1 MTNTPNLSSKRRT
14 VRRIIVVISI
24 ILTLIFIKLLVSF
37 VTNEIF
43 IGQYTKGNYDAGILS
58 ANKLA
63 NFPESYVLPYNTGN
77 ANYRKSNFT
86 AAVSEYQKALES
98 APKDKICDVRLNLGL
113 AMTALVDANA
123 SAKTVREQ
131 LEAVLLVL
139 AEDGCANNTSSG
151 SHSGAQTLYDE
162 IVAYLEQT
170 SEESESESD
179 ESDEDGEEGESEEA
193 EESES
198 DSEAEAELEQK
209 IRAQAEK
216 SAYERDRYNSSE
228 DYQYYD
234 GKNW

>member
-14 VRRIIVVISI
+14 ARKIIVVISI

-43 IGQYTKGNYDAGILS
+43 IGQYTKGNYDTGILS

-113 AMTALVDANA
+113 AMTALVDTNA
-123 SAKTVREQ
+123 SAKT
-131 LEAVLLVL
+131 
-139 AEDGCANNTSSG
+139 DT
-151 SHSGAQTLYDE
+151 
-162 IVAYLEQT
+162 
-170 SEESESESD
+170 
-179 ESDEDGEEGESEEA
+179 
-193 EESES
+193 
-198 DSEAEAELEQK
+198 
-209 IRAQAEK
+209 RALNQ
-216 SAYERDRYNSSE
+216 NSS
-228 DYQYYD
+228 
-234 GKNW
+234 